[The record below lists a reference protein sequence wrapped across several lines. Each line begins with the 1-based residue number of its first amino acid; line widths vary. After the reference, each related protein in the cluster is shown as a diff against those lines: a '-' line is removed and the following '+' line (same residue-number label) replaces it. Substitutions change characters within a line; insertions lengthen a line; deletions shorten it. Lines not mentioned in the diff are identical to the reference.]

1 MNRPFSIRR
10 MKESEVQIALD
21 WAKNEGWN
29 PGVNDAH
36 TFFQADPEGFFIGV
50 LNGEPIATGC
60 AVTYGDQFAF
70 CGLYIVKPEFRGKG
84 YGIQLTEERL
94 KYVGHRITGLDG
106 VINKIDKYKR
116 LGYVESHK
124 NIRYAFNYKGP
135 LKENSKIVDLG
146 MVSFATLEN
155 FDRRYFPALRSQFL
169 KSWISQPEAFA
180 LGYLDNQKLHG
191 YGVIRKCLQ
200 GYKIGPL
207 FAESPA
213 IAHHLFESLCAQVS
227 EGPIYIDIPEP
238 NKNAQFLIKQYNM
251 TPQFEVIRMY
261 RNGMPDLDL
270 EGIYGMTTY
279 EIG

>member
-1 MNRPFSIRR
+1 M
-10 MKESEVQIALD
+10 
-21 WAKNEGWN
+21 
-29 PGVNDAH
+29 
-36 TFFQADPEGFFIGV
+36 
-50 LNGEPIATGC
+50 
-60 AVTYGDQFAF
+60 
-70 CGLYIVKPEFRGKG
+70 
-84 YGIQLTEERL
+84 
-94 KYVGHRITGLDG
+94 
-106 VINKIDKYKR
+106 INKIDKYKR

-207 FAESPA
+207 FQNRLPL
-213 IAHHLFESLCAQVS
+213 HT
-227 EGPIYIDIPEP
+227 IYLKVCVLRFQKGQSTSTFP
-238 NKNAQFLIKQYNM
+238 NRIKMHNFLLN
-251 TPQFEVIRMY
+251 
-261 RNGMPDLDL
+261 N
-270 EGIYGMTTY
+270 TT
-279 EIG
+279 